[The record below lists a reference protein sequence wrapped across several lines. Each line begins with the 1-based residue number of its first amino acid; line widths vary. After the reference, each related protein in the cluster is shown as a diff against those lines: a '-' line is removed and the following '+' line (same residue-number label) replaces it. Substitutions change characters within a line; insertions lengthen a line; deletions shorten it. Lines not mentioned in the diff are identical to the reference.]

1 MNIELKSPKE
11 AHYTV
16 YMLRSPEDKVYIGC
30 TGLRL
35 YKRWDCGR
43 GYADGVP
50 VKCAI
55 DRFGWKSFQKT
66 VLCEKLTKEGAEK
79 LEKWFIE
86 YYDCINPEKGYN
98 RFTGGNRKGATV
110 SEESKQKNRETIYAF
125 LDGNTKYSRE
135 RQQMAYEY
143 YSQHRKVK
151 EKIAK
156 QMHDFL
162 LTPEG
167 RTFPKSC
174 TKPKPVR
181 CVETGEIFRSAHAAE
196 RITGFGSIHKVCAG
210 RRKLSGGFHWEY
222 V

>member
-1 MNIELKSPKE
+1 MSINLSSPEE
-11 AHYTV
+11 AHYTI
-16 YMLRSPEDKVYIGC
+16 YKLADPAGKVYIGC
-30 TGLRL
+30 TGQKLK
-35 YKRWDCGR
+35 KRWQNGK
-43 GYADGVP
+43 GYSKQLP
-50 VKCAI
+50 IWSCI
-55 DRFGWKSFQKT
+55 LYYGWENIKKEI
-66 VLCEKLTKEGAEK
+66 LCEKLTKTGAEK
-79 LEKWFIE
+79 LEKWFVE

-98 RFTGGNRKGATV
+98 RFTGGSRKGATV
-110 SEESKQKNRETIYAF
+110 SEESKRKNRETKYAF

-143 YSQHRKVK
+143 YRQHREVK

-167 RTFPKSC
+167 RAFPKSC

-196 RITGFGSIHKVCAG
+196 RITGFASIHKVCAG